1 MIKRE
6 DILYKAMAD
15 KEMFWMKTKRI
26 IRTGFF
32 NFWRNSTVSMASV
45 LVMMV
50 TLMVLGFIIF
60 TGAVL
65 DRSLTEL
72 RNKVDINVTF
82 IPSATEEDILNIKYS
97 LESLPEVSLV
107 TYVSRDEALTA
118 FKERHANDQSILSA
132 LDELGEN
139 PLGAVLN
146 VKAKDPSQ
154 YGSVADF
161 LEGNSAL
168 ATSGVS
174 IIDRVNYYQNKVA
187 IDKLTDIISAA
198 DRLGFIITL
207 FLAVIS
213 VLIAFNTIR
222 LTIYISKDEISVMRL
237 VGAST
242 SYIQGPFV
250 VVGVIYGLVAAILTL
265 LIFLPVTYWL
275 GSATENFFIGLNIF
289 SYYLRHFPQIFLIIV
304 LSGILIGAV
313 SSSLAIR
320 KYLRL

>member
-1 MIKRE
+1 
-6 DILYKAMAD
+6 MAE
-15 KEMFWMKTKRI
+15 KEMFWMKMKRV

-32 NFWRNSTVSMASV
+32 NFWRNSTVSFASV
-45 LVMMV
+45 LVMMI
-50 TLMVLGFIIF
+50 TLMVIGFIIF

-72 RNKVDINVTF
+72 RSKVDINVTF
-82 IPSATEEDILNIKYS
+82 TPSANEEDILSIKHS
-97 LESLPEVSLV
+97 LESLSEVSLV
-107 TYVSRDEALTA
+107 TYISREDALTT
-118 FKERHANDQSILSA
+118 FKERHKNDQSILSA

-146 VKAKDPSQ
+146 VRAKDPSQ
-154 YGSVADF
+154 YGSVANF
-161 LEGNSAL
+161 LENNSAL
-168 ATSGVS
+168 STSGVS

-187 IDKLTDIISAA
+187 IDKLTEIINTA
-198 DRLGFIITL
+198 DRLGFALTL
-207 FLAVIS
+207 FLGLIS

-222 LTIYISKDEISVMRL
+222 LTIYISKEEISVMRL

-250 VVGVIYGLVAAILTL
+250 VVGVIYGIVAAILTL
-265 LIFLPVTYWL
+265 LIFLPFTYWV
-275 GSATENFFIGLNIF
+275 GSVTESFFAGLNLF
-289 SYYLRHFPQIFLIIV
+289 SYYLRHFPQIFLIII
-304 LSGILIGAV
+304 LSGVIIGAV

>member
-1 MIKRE
+1 
-6 DILYKAMAD
+6 MAE
-15 KEMFWMKTKRI
+15 KEMFWMKMKRV

-32 NFWRNSTVSMASV
+32 NFWRNSTVSFASV
-45 LVMMV
+45 LVMMI
-50 TLMVLGFIIF
+50 TLMVIGFIIF
-60 TGAVL
+60 SGAVL
-65 DRSLTEL
+65 DRSLAEL
-72 RNKVDINVTF
+72 RSKVDINVTF
-82 IPSATEEDILNIKYS
+82 IPSANEEDILSIKHS
-97 LESLPEVSLV
+97 LESLSEVSLV
-107 TYVSRDEALTA
+107 TYVSREDALTT
-118 FKERHANDQSILSA
+118 FKERHKNDQSILSA

-168 ATSGVS
+168 STSGVS

-187 IDKLTDIISAA
+187 IDKLTEIINAA
-198 DRLGFIITL
+198 DRMGFALTL
-207 FLAVIS
+207 FLGLIS

-222 LTIYISKDEISVMRL
+222 LTIYISKEEISVMRL

-250 VVGVIYGLVAAILTL
+250 VVGVIYGIVAAILTL
-265 LIFLPVTYWL
+265 LIFLPITYWM
-275 GSATENFFIGLNIF
+275 GSATESFFTGLNIF
-289 SYYLRHFPQIFLIIV
+289 SYYLRHFPQIFFIIT
-304 LSGILIGAV
+304 LSGVLIGAV